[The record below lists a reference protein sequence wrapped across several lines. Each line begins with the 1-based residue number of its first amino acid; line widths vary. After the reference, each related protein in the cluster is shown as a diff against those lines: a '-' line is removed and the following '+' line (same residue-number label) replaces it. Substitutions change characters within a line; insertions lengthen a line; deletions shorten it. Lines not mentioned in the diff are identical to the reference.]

1 MVFPLF
7 LRVGVLPL
15 CAITKGGAVFHV
27 HSNLPIRVVH
37 SQWHIVALKQASQVL
52 ILEFQIQAD
61 HDATIV
67 FCTSFMARIYH
78 REGYSWNSID
88 AVEAVH

>member
-37 SQWHIVALKQASQVL
+37 SQRHVVALKQVCQVL
-52 ILEFQIQAD
+52 VSEFQIQAD
-61 HDATIV
+61 LDATV
-67 FCTSFMARIYH
+67 MFCTSSTPRIYH